1 MIFAFAVHLTSLP
14 LLLFNAQMYTGFL
27 TLFIHPTCVLQ
38 HVFHLSLL
46 QVISV
51 LMCMD
56 IFPNSAYF
64 FDLAVFELVERKVL
78 YHGEAAAIGQH
89 LATRMVH
96 YRDLYYAHKTTRTG
110 KRLKLGVFRYH
121 SSKQFPLVLHLLSPS
136 DWIECAVK
144 KLVVCLFIWKR
155 APTKPNLTTID
166 GIYDSC
172 SALFQDTVHGM
183 GPLSA
188 KHQLSVLSA
197 LGCVPSWLRTYTSV
211 EGRVLEFFEK
221 RYPKLAWTGLAG
233 RKTLSGIQT
242 YLQNRFHDI
251 WEILRVENLLCKV
264 YRLINPNGSDSAFV
278 DIHRNDQILIV
289 EVESR
294 YSIHFANGKVVQLST
309 NSLCN
314 QWEVVGQAMVPTP
327 EIANY
332 LQLELV
338 FESVDRFP
346 TLDKLMRSVDISRV
360 NHSFPANQQS
370 SSLLFT
376 F

>member
-1 MIFAFAVHLTSLP
+1 M
-14 LLLFNAQMYTGFL
+14 
-27 TLFIHPTCVLQ
+27 
-38 HVFHLSLL
+38 FHLSLL
-46 QVISV
+46 QVVSV

-56 IFPNSAYF
+56 IFPNCAYF

-78 YHGEAAAIGQH
+78 YHGEPAAIGQH
-89 LATRMVH
+89 LATRMLH
-96 YRDLYYAHKTTRTG
+96 YRDQYYADRTTPSG

-121 SSKQFPLVLHLLSPS
+121 SSKQFPLVLDLLSPS
-136 DWIECAVK
+136 AWIECAVR
-144 KLVVCLFIWKR
+144 KLVVCLFIWNR
-155 APTKPNLTTID
+155 APMKPNLTTID

-172 SALFQDTVHGM
+172 SAIFQDTVHGM

-264 YRLINPNGSDSAFV
+264 YRLINPGGSDLAFV

-294 YSIHFANGKVVQLST
+294 YTIHFANGKVVQLST
-309 NSLCN
+309 NRLCN
-314 QWEVVGQAMVPTP
+314 QWEVVGNAMVPTP

-332 LQLELV
+332 LQLVLV
-338 FESVDRFP
+338 FESVQKFP
-346 TLDKLMRSVDISRV
+346 TLDKLMKSVDISRV
-360 NHSFPANQQS
+360 KNSFPANQQS
-370 SSLLFT
+370 SGLLFS